1 MERTQEAEKE
11 EGGRRCVLADASAH
25 HGRHRARSS
34 SNQQLSAQSQAQQ
47 EGQLVSPLGSSCV
60 SGEVL
65 NLTPWLHRSQ
75 TIQGPW

>member
-1 MERTQEAEKE
+1 MSLLTRVPIT
-11 EGGRRCVLADASAH
+11 EGTRLFQPAA
-25 HGRHRARSS
+25 
-34 SNQQLSAQSQAQQ
+34 SAQSQAQQ
-47 EGQLVSPLGSSCV
+47 EGPLVSPLGSSSI